1 MKTMLNLSLALM
13 LIAGSAGTIDF
24 LRMFQS
30 GEIDKIYAQ
39 EEPATAQVTAHQAA
53 AAGPAT
59 FIEQVQERLHEIDFE
74 AEDYSR
80 SALIEEEYV
89 RETEP
94 LIEAEQ
100 EQIFTEAVAEEPA
113 KPAAKTP
120 TVAPVVTVSNIE
132 PVNQALLQADGE
144 LKDKP
149 IATNGAAKPKLK
161 LSMFSRGR
169 IMEEEEVEQV
179 EEVQPTALDSVTQTL
194 FEY

>member
-1 MKTMLNLSLALM
+1 MKTMLNLSLSLM

-30 GEIDKIYAQ
+30 GEIDKIYAH
-39 EEPATAQVTAHQAA
+39 EEPAPAQVTAHQAA
-53 AAGPAT
+53 VVTPAT
-59 FIEQVQERLHEIDFE
+59 LIEQVQERLHEIDFE

-80 SALIEEEYV
+80 SPLTEEEYV

-100 EQIFTEAVAEEPA
+100 EQIFTEAMVEEPA
-113 KPAAKTP
+113 KPAAKIL
-120 TVAPVVTVSNIE
+120 TVAPVVTVSNME
-132 PVNQALLQADGE
+132 PVNEALLQADGE

-149 IATNGAAKPKLK
+149 IATNGAAKPKWK

-169 IMEEEEVEQV
+169 IMEEEVELV
-179 EEVQPTALDSVTQTL
+179 EEVQPTASDSVTQTL